1 MRPHPFLMLLAA
13 ILISALMGCKSGVKA
28 SSESS
33 ADANVDLSSRAPIGY
48 EICADRNV
56 ELPRANMN
64 LKLLVPERV
73 EIPPDAQQF
82 GAKYVEFRPGHH
94 FVDLYRDLD
103 SPRLMHTTGELAMEA
118 GKPTIHFTLEA
129 NQLPAGKY
137 VLGIS
142 GDPFFAYCTLTL
154 Q

>member
-1 MRPHPFLMLLAA
+1 MKPLTFSLLLAA
-13 ILISALMGCKSGVKA
+13 IVFSGLIGCRSAVKA

-33 ADANVDLSSRAPIGY
+33 ADVSVDFSSRAPIGY
-48 EICADRNV
+48 EICTDRNV
-56 ELPRANMN
+56 QLPRSNIN
-64 LKLLVPERV
+64 LTLMMPNKIEVPPE
-73 EIPPDAQQF
+73 AQHL

-94 FVDLYRDLD
+94 VVDLYRDLN
-103 SPRLMHTTGELAMEA
+103 SPRLMHTAGELAIEA
-118 GKPTIHFTLEA
+118 GKPTIHFRLDA

>member
-1 MRPHPFLMLLAA
+1 MRPITSPMLLAA
-13 ILISALMGCKSGVKA
+13 ILISALMGCKSAVKA

-33 ADANVDLSSRAPIGY
+33 SDLSVDLRSMAPIGY

-56 ELPRANMN
+56 QLPLANIN
-64 LKLLVPERV
+64 LTMMVPDKI
-73 EIPPDAQQF
+73 EIPPEAQHL
-82 GAKYVEFRPGHH
+82 GAKYVEFHPGHH
-94 FVDLYRDLD
+94 VVDLYHDLH
-103 SPRLMHTTGELAMEA
+103 SPRLMHTGGEIAIEA
-118 GKPTIHFTLEA
+118 GKPTIHFRLDA
-129 NQLPAGKY
+129 HQLPAGKY

>member
-1 MRPHPFLMLLAA
+1 MLLAA
-13 ILISALMGCKSGVKA
+13 ILISALMGCKSAVKT

-56 ELPRANMN
+56 QLPRANIHLTMM
-64 LKLLVPERV
+64 VPDKV
-73 EIPPDAQQF
+73 EIPPEAQHL

-94 FVDLYRDLD
+94 AVDLYRNLD

-137 VLGIS
+137 VLGVS

>member
-1 MRPHPFLMLLAA
+1 MRLPTFITLLAA

-28 SSESS
+28 SSESP
-33 ADANVDLSSRAPIGY
+33 ADVNVDLSSRAPIGY

-56 ELPRANMN
+56 QLPRANID

-82 GAKYVEFRPGHH
+82 GAIDVEFHPGQHD
-94 FVDLYRDLD
+94 VDLYRKLD
-103 SPRLMHTTGELAMEA
+103 SPRLRHTRGELAMEA
-118 GKPTIHFTLEA
+118 GKPTLHFRLDVS
-129 NQLPAGKY
+129 QLPAGKY
-137 VLGIS
+137 VLGIG
-142 GDPFFAYCTLTL
+142 GDPFFAYCTLSL

>member
-1 MRPHPFLMLLAA
+1 MRPHPLLMLLAA
-13 ILISALMGCKSGVKA
+13 ILIIVLMGCKSAVKA

-33 ADANVDLSSRAPIGY
+33 SDLSVDLSSMAPIGY

-56 ELPRANMN
+56 QLPRANIN
-64 LKLLVPERV
+64 LTMMVPEKV
-73 EIPPDAQQF
+73 EIPPEAQHL

-94 FVDLYRDLD
+94 VVDLYRDLH
-103 SPRLMHTTGELAMEA
+103 SPRLMHTSGELVIEA
-118 GKPTIHFTLEA
+118 GKPTIHFRLDA
-129 NQLPAGKY
+129 NQFPEGKY
-137 VLGIS
+137 VLGVS